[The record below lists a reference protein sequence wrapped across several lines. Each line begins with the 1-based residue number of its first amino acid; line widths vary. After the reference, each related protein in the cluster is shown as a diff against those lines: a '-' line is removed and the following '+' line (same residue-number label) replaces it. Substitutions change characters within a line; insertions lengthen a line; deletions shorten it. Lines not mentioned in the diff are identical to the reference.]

1 MVICFKAEHPLKVS
15 LRTISTDI
23 PIVAV
28 VKEVQPEKADWPS
41 VVTASGIV
49 TEVMPVHPSK
59 ALLPIS
65 VSPLPSEML
74 VIPVQFWKAEFLIFF
89 TLSGMVRS
97 IGLVR
102 HPLNR
107 LSPIT
112 AKCSPKLSDPLMLVS
127 PN

>member
-1 MVICFKAEHPLKVS
+1 MKALLPMVTIPSGISTDSKAEHPLKVS

-74 VIPVQFWKAEFLIFF
+74 VIPVQFWKAEFLIF
-89 TLSGMVRS
+89 SHCRGW
-97 IGLVR
+97 
-102 HPLNR
+102 
-107 LSPIT
+107 
-112 AKCSPKLSDPLMLVS
+112 
-127 PN
+127 